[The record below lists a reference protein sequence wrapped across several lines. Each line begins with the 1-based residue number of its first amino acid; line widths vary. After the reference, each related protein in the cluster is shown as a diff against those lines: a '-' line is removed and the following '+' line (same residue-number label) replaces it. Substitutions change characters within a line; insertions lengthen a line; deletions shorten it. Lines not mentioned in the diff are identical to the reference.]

1 MRLMIIS
8 QRDRVVELEHL
19 LETSRGGTN
28 RTVIICPSKKL
39 LSKSDLEGVEI
50 FEYLSNYQFGRI
62 QLTNFSKELRLR
74 FVRLLRSGTSLGF
87 MTERIIKFMIS
98 IVRREYKTVSEQ
110 KSKAMLTV
118 SNQEWVSPHHD
129 ELTLTLE
136 NVLNRAEVELIEF
149 FDIVD
154 LEVVSSIGRSL
165 SIPISLR

>member
-1 MRLMIIS
+1 MRLIVIS

-19 LETSRGGTN
+19 LEMPRDDTN
-28 RTVIICPSKKL
+28 RTVIICPSKRL

-50 FEYLSNYQFGRI
+50 FEYLSNYQFARI
-62 QLTNFSKELRLR
+62 QLTNFGEELRLR
-74 FVRLLRSGTSLGF
+74 FVRLLRSGTSLGLL
-87 MTERIIKFMIS
+87 TERMIKFMIS
-98 IVRREYKTVSEQ
+98 TIRRDYETVSEQ

-118 SNQEWVSPHHD
+118 SNQDWVSPHHD

-136 NVLNRAEVELIEF
+136 NVLNRAEAEMIEF
-149 FDIVD
+149 FDIAD

>member
-1 MRLMIIS
+1 
-8 QRDRVVELEHL
+8 
-19 LETSRGGTN
+19 
-28 RTVIICPSKKL
+28 
-39 LSKSDLEGVEI
+39 
-50 FEYLSNYQFGRI
+50 
-62 QLTNFSKELRLR
+62 
-74 FVRLLRSGTSLGF
+74 